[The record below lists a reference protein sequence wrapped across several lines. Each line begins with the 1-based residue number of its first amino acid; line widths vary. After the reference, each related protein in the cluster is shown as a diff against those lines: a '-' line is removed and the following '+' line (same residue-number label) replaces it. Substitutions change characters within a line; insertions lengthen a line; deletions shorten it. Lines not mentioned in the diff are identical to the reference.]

1 MTKRRR
7 SFTANV
13 SSHFKTTLQYCRQIR
28 IRQRI
33 LRSDGIG
40 SDGHYGRGRTF
51 SRAKNAMHAAGRDV
65 ADDAAENYGPGV
77 YVDIR
82 YALFATGPDEITILA

>member
-1 MTKRRR
+1 
-7 SFTANV
+7 
-13 SSHFKTTLQYCRQIR
+13 
-28 IRQRI
+28 
-33 LRSDGIG
+33 
-40 SDGHYGRGRTF
+40 
-51 SRAKNAMHAAGRDV
+51 MHAAGRDI

>member
-1 MTKRRR
+1 MARR
-7 SFTANV
+7 A
-13 SSHFKTTLQYCRQIR
+13 Y
-28 IRQRI
+28 
-33 LRSDGIG
+33 GIFVNT
-40 SDGHYGRGRTF
+40 RTF
-51 SRAKNAMHAAGRDV
+51 SRAKNAMHAAGRDI